1 MWKKKIA
8 AAVLSLSLVL
18 PLPAYASVQ
27 KDGVHI
33 TIMHTNDMHAR
44 VKSTDDEG
52 KTIGLDWIAGAIW
65 QQKAADEDTLA
76 LDAGDTLHGVTLVN
90 VSQGSNMAM
99 FMNLA
104 GYDAMTPGNH
114 DFSYGTRRLLEL
126 AKMLNFPL
134 LSANILDKEQKQYIF
149 LPYKS
154 FAYNGVKVAVVG
166 LTTPEVPIK
175 TNPLNV
181 TDLVFADPVAAAKD
195 LVPKLRATHDVVIGL
210 MHMGLDKSSAVTSES
225 VAKAVPGFDIIIDGH
240 SHTTLP
246 HGKKVG
252 KTLICQTGHYGH
264 NLGKVEL
271 VVKDHKLRKV
281 KASLL
286 DRKAVEKAAKT
297 PDEGVAA
304 AIQEIDTQ
312 VNNELG
318 VVVAESPRGLT
329 AQKEI
334 VRTQESELG
343 NLLADALR
351 NVTGADIGMVNG
363 GSIRAGLP
371 QGSITKSAVLNILP
385 FNNRAIKLEVTG
397 AEVKA
402 VLEHSVEHL
411 PDAFGGFLNV
421 SGLIF
426 DLHEKAA
433 VGQRVSNVLVNGEPL
448 DNSKKY
454 TLALNDFTAAGGDGY
469 DMLKGAQ
476 IAGDYG
482 SLENIFIEYLQHNG
496 LEGIETGRINVVK

>member
-1 MWKKKIA
+1 
-8 AAVLSLSLVL
+8 
-18 PLPAYASVQ
+18 
-27 KDGVHI
+27 
-33 TIMHTNDMHAR
+33 
-44 VKSTDDEG
+44 
-52 KTIGLDWIAGAIW
+52 
-65 QQKAADEDTLA
+65 
-76 LDAGDTLHGVTLVN
+76 
-90 VSQGSNMAM
+90 
-99 FMNLA
+99 
-104 GYDAMTPGNH
+104 
-114 DFSYGTRRLLEL
+114 
-126 AKMLNFPL
+126 
-134 LSANILDKEQKQYIF
+134 
-149 LPYKS
+149 
-154 FAYNGVKVAVVG
+154 
-166 LTTPEVPIK
+166 
-175 TNPLNV
+175 
-181 TDLVFADPVAAAKD
+181 
-195 LVPKLRATHDVVIGL
+195 
-210 MHMGLDKSSAVTSES
+210 
-225 VAKAVPGFDIIIDGH
+225 
-240 SHTTLP
+240 
-246 HGKKVG
+246 KKVG

-363 GSIRAGLP
+363 GSIRADLP

-402 VLEHSVEHL
+402 VLEHSVEHVAGRFRRFL
-411 PDAFGGFLNV
+411 KCQWPDF
-421 SGLIF
+421 
-426 DLHEKAA
+426 
-433 VGQRVSNVLVNGEPL
+433 
-448 DNSKKY
+448 
-454 TLALNDFTAAGGDGY
+454 
-469 DMLKGAQ
+469 
-476 IAGDYG
+476 
-482 SLENIFIEYLQHNG
+482 
-496 LEGIETGRINVVK
+496 